1 LGTDITG
8 LQWIGITCVVLFAIV
23 LLSSGAQGDV
33 LGARRVYVLSSTLF
47 TAASLTSD
55 CAPTMSTLIAGQIMQ
70 GIGASLLVPC
80 SLLLLTHA
88 YPDSIDRA
96 KAIASWPSRGGRA
109 RRGQLA
115 DGVLIIMFDWR
126 STVLVKVP
134 SASRGSG

>member
-8 LQWIGITCVVLFAIV
+8 LQWIGITCVVLFAMV

-55 CAPTMSTLIAGQIMQ
+55 CAPTMSTLIAGQIVQ

-96 KAIASWPSRGGRA
+96 KAIASWPSRGAAPVGGR
-109 RRGQLA
+109 
-115 DGVLIIMFDWR
+115 
-126 STVLVKVP
+126 
-134 SASRGSG
+134 